1 MDDHLIRKLR
11 AAILKCLRED
21 TIIRLCSKSPM
32 IPLISVAFV
41 RKDGFKVSVFG
52 SPLLTYESINSF
64 Q

>member
-32 IPLISVAFV
+32 IPLISVAYSARHMKRWVQKV
-41 RKDGFKVSVFG
+41 RVRVT
-52 SPLLTYESINSF
+52 PYNL
-64 Q
+64 

>member
-32 IPLISVAFV
+32 ILLISAAYSALHKKRWVQKV
-41 RKDGFKVSVFG
+41 RVRVTPDN
-52 SPLLTYESINSF
+52 L
-64 Q
+64 